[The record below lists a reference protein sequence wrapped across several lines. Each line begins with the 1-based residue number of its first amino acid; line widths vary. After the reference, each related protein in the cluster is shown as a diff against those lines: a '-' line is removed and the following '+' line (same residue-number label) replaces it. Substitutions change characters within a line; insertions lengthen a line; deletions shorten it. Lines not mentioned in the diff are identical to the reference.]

1 MADAPAL
8 TAIVYDDSAIVPALA
23 SMIARGWAEEGHVA
37 CGLLEQQ
44 IARPGRRRCDMLV
57 TEIASGET
65 IPISH
70 DRGAEARGC
79 LLDADG
85 LLRAGELV
93 RRALTQGAQR
103 ALFNKFGQAE
113 AEGGGLRDTIA
124 DALARETP
132 TVVFVPR
139 RNIDA
144 WRAFAGDLS
153 IEVEATSMLASA

>member
-8 TAIVYDDSAIVPALA
+8 TAIVYDDGATMPALA
-23 SMIARGWAEEGHVA
+23 SRITQDWATAGLSA
-37 CGLLEQQ
+37 CGLLERQ
-44 IARPGRRRCDMLV
+44 IARAGRRRCDMLV
-57 TEIASGET
+57 TEISSGET
-65 IPISH
+65 IAISH

-79 LLDADG
+79 LLDTDG

-93 RRALTQGAQR
+93 RRALAHGAQR
-103 ALFNKFGQAE
+103 ALFNKFGKAE

-124 DALARETP
+124 DAIARETP

-144 WRAFAGDLS
+144 WRAFAGGLS
-153 IEVEATSMLASA
+153 IEVEAADMLAGA